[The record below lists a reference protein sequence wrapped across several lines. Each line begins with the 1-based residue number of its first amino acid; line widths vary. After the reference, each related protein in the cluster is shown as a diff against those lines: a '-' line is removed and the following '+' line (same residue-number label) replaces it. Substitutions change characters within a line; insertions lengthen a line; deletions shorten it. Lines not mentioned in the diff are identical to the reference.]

1 MAVFAASHRSARRLS
16 AEERRY
22 YREWCV
28 IALISLAALTVFTV
42 MSWGQSLG
50 FVLYDQFHRWSPA
63 MPGNEIV
70 VIEIDDRTLEA
81 KGSWPIARSV
91 YTELLR
97 KLADSGNQPKAIG
110 FDIFFSQPQ
119 PQDQALA
126 EQMRRHRVFLAK
138 EQPRRSSM
146 VSAESVQISPVL
158 AEAAQGLVQ
167 VNLSFEKDGSLRGFR
182 LVEEGVPQMALA
194 MSGLS
199 ARSDAAN
206 GDYRRLHLVHPQV
219 GFPSASMADVLAGQ
233 VPLELFKDKFVF
245 IGSTAPSLGD
255 HYPTLYSGL
264 LDAGTP
270 GVMLHANLLSNLLHE
285 ELVVPV
291 HPGLQLGVALLCV
304 GLALV
309 ALLVLSPLTELVV
322 NLSIA
327 LSLVL
332 LSFVVLVFAHRWF
345 DPGLSMMA
353 IVLLKPAWAWRRNE
367 MILSFMGE
375 RAAIL
380 EKNQHHRKRVWAGL
394 RLRHFTSDT
403 LLQYSRMLDKAINMA
418 SDRLNFLQR
427 LVAEVPVAML
437 VTDEQGRILL
447 ANSGMLQAL
456 PADLVKKGHYLQALF
471 RFLDLPEQH
480 LDLMASKD
488 HVVTVQDS
496 RHVSHHFILRM
507 AQIHDAEDRLL
518 WVMSLTDISEMR
530 RFQAERDRTLQLLS
544 HDMRTPVSSII
555 ALSREGQEAQMQAS
569 VEEHIRLHAYTLL
582 GMMDDFIF
590 SIQAQAPH
598 YKRGDVAL
606 DQLVDAAVSQ
616 VQDLAEVKAMRLIV
630 DMEADPPFI
639 QANER
644 LFTRVLVNLLV
655 NAVRYGKSHTDIRID
670 ISSDPASQQH
680 PMARCRISNVVSDAQ
695 ETIQAETG
703 KSFGLGLEFVKT
715 VVQKHEGSHRLEL
728 PSKTGELAVAELSM
742 PLHVLAH

>member
-1 MAVFAASHRSARRLS
+1 M
-16 AEERRY
+16 
-22 YREWCV
+22 
-28 IALISLAALTVFTV
+28 
-42 MSWGQSLG
+42 
-50 FVLYDQFHRWSPA
+50 
-63 MPGNEIV
+63 
-70 VIEIDDRTLEA
+70 
-81 KGSWPIARSV
+81 
-91 YTELLR
+91 
-97 KLADSGNQPKAIG
+97 
-110 FDIFFSQPQ
+110 
-119 PQDQALA
+119 
-126 EQMRRHRVFLAK
+126 
-138 EQPRRSSM
+138 
-146 VSAESVQISPVL
+146 
-158 AEAAQGLVQ
+158 
-167 VNLSFEKDGSLRGFR
+167 
-182 LVEEGVPQMALA
+182 
-194 MSGLS
+194 
-199 ARSDAAN
+199 
-206 GDYRRLHLVHPQV
+206 
-219 GFPSASMADVLAGQ
+219 
-233 VPLELFKDKFVF
+233 
-245 IGSTAPSLGD
+245 
-255 HYPTLYSGL
+255 
-264 LDAGTP
+264 
-270 GVMLHANLLSNLLHE
+270 
-285 ELVVPV
+285 
-291 HPGLQLGVALLCV
+291 
-304 GLALV
+304 
-309 ALLVLSPLTELVV
+309 
-322 NLSIA
+322 
-327 LSLVL
+327 
-332 LSFVVLVFAHRWF
+332 
-345 DPGLSMMA
+345 
-353 IVLLKPAWAWRRNE
+353 
-367 MILSFMGE
+367 
-375 RAAIL
+375 
-380 EKNQHHRKRVWAGL
+380 

-456 PADLVKKGHYLQALF
+456 PADLVKKGHNLQALF

-569 VEEHIRLHAYTLL
+569 VEEHIRRHAYTLL

-598 YKRGDVAL
+598 YKRVDVAL
-606 DQLVDAAVSQ
+606 DELVDAAVSQ
-616 VQDLAEVKAMRLIV
+616 VQDLAQVKGMRLIV

-680 PMARCRISNVVSDAQ
+680 PMARCQISNVVSDAQ